1 MWKKIKNI
9 NWTAIITWSV
19 IFFIAYNLFTSK
31 IDTLTYSIDEAA
43 NTIVNTYR
51 RFRGSLK

>member
-19 IFFIAYNLFTSK
+19 IFFIAWNLFSFLF
-31 IDTLTYSIDEAA
+31 DL
-43 NTIVNTYR
+43 V
-51 RFRGSLK
+51 LH